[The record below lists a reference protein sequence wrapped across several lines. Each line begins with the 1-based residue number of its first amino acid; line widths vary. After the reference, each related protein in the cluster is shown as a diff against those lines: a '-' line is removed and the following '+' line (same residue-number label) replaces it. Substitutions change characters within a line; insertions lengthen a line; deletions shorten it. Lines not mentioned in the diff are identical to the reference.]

1 MHRVPALLTTPPRI
15 KMGSESPR
23 KRPSLSVDDDPPMKR
38 QRAESSNTTRPVE
51 ISIAD
56 LGTFPVAEIQDEYH
70 VNRAG
75 LQRSIGLALQ
85 HVGFDCA
92 SQDALESFTLMTETC
107 QLLCARWCKQAF
119 STVV

>member
-1 MHRVPALLTTPPRI
+1 M
-15 KMGSESPR
+15 MGSEPPR
-23 KRPSLSVDDDPPMKR
+23 KRSSLSNGDDHPPLKR
-38 QRAESSNTTRPVE
+38 QRIASLDTARPAD

-56 LGTFPVAEIQDEYH
+56 LGTYPVDEIQDEYH

-75 LQRSIGLALQ
+75 LQRAIGLALQ

-107 QLLCARWCKQAF
+107 QSAKSSLSQTRSLYRSLMLTSLQTW
-119 STVV
+119 ST